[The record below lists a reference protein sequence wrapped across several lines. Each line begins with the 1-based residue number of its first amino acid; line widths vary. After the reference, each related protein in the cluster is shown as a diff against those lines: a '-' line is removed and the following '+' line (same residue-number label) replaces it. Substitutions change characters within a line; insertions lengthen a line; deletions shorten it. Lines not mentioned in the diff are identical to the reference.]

1 VSPLRIFAQPRNKN
15 KTKMATSK
23 SSFAPISNPDIE
35 ILILGSLPG
44 DKSIEVNEYYGH
56 PRNRFWKILATSSKQ
71 VQPQNYKDKLDL
83 LQKLKIGLWD
93 VAQNAVR
100 IGSLDSAIKSEEPN
114 DIETFIANHPNLR
127 IIAFNG
133 KTSEALFNKYFD
145 KKPHMKYISLPSSS
159 PANARFDFEAL
170 CKSWQELFEEN

>member
-1 VSPLRIFAQPRNKN
+1 ME
-15 KTKMATSK
+15 TTK

-56 PRNRFWKILATSSKQ
+56 PRNRFWKILATISEQ
-71 VQPQNYKDKLDL
+71 NQPENYKDKLAL

-93 VAQNAVR
+93 VAQNAIR
-100 IGSLDSAIKSEEPN
+100 NGSLDSAIKSVEPN
-114 DIETFIANHPNLR
+114 DIGNFITNHPKLR

-145 KKPHMKYISLPSSS
+145 KKPPIHYIALPSSS
-159 PANARFDFEAL
+159 PANARFDFETLRVA
-170 CKSWQELFEEN
+170 WQKVLE